1 MARERMKSPRLRL
14 FVALDLPDP
23 VLDRITD
30 WQEEAFAGRSDLRV
44 TPRFS
49 LHVTLVFLGYQA
61 EKDVDRIAELAFAD
75 GGGPFQLQPTELT
88 EVPPRRPRLYA
99 LGLEDEGE
107 ALGNFQAVASERLKE
122 GGLYEP
128 EKRPFWPHLTVAR
141 FKQTERH
148 RTGGG
153 ARGGTRRSARG
164 PAAAPEPMP
173 EFPEELTKAFEAS
186 RLTLYKSELRPR
198 GAVYEPLVRVQAE
211 GAKAATKAKTGGKES
226 EAEAE

>member
-30 WQEEAFAGRSDLRV
+30 WQEEVFAGRSDLRV

-107 ALGNFQAVASERLKE
+107 ALRKFQAGASERLKE

-173 EFPEELTKAFEAS
+173 EFPEELTEAFEGS
-186 RLTLYKSELRPR
+186 RLTLYKSELRPQ
-198 GAVYEPLVRVQAE
+198 GAVYEPLVRVQAD
-211 GAKAATKAKTGGKES
+211 GAKATTEAKTGGEEP